1 VDLARK
7 LKFLGCV
14 AALVVIFA
22 PDLVEATPADP
33 AIMAKVSPRKANP
46 GHPKRKPNSGH
57 HKPKASHR
65 HNQKQ
70 LVERG
75 RELFMNETF
84 NGNGRTC
91 ATCHPATN
99 NFTLDPAFIAKL
111 PPGDPL
117 FVAETNPDLA
127 APENSVALR
136 QNALISENLD
146 GSDRPAV
153 LRGVPHTLGLPV
165 SIAPDDDDDSDQV
178 FPDGTKPVHALGW
191 SADGSPGDGSL
202 RQFAAGAVVQHLTK
216 SMNRVEGVDFRMPT
230 DDELDALEAFQRS
243 LGRQE
248 EIDLEALTFLDDAAE
263 RGKDLFD
270 GVGINRACTQCHA
283 NAGANVADDEDPDEA
298 FNDNF
303 DTGTRL
309 LGAGPPDG
317 GFGQDAEDG
326 VAGFGNGTINTPSL
340 IEAADTAPFF
350 HNNSAATLEDS
361 IRFYT
366 TATFAGS
373 PSGSDD
379 GAFVLDDAAI
389 ADIAA
394 FLRALNARENARSAL
409 AGLVDARRRHGS
421 EQLPAVAADIEDG
434 IEVLEASDLAPDAVA
449 AFADAAK
456 LIAGSFKHGQALD
469 RAQRIL
475 KRIPSLIAVKSEKV
489 AHN

>member
-326 VAGFGNGTINTPSL
+326 VAGFGNGTMNTPPL

-350 HNNSAATLEDS
+350 RNNSAATLEDS